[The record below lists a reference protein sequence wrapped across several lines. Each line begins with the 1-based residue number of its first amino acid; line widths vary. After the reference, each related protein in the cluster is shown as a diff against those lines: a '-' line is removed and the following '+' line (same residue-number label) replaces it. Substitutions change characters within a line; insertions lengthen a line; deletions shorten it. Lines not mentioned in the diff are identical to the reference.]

1 MSEHPAK
8 RDFVLVHG
16 AWHGGWCWSRV
27 ARRLLAAGHRVFA
40 PSLSGLADRAHLF
53 GPRIGLATH
62 VEDIVRLAEF
72 EGLDDF
78 VLVGHSY
85 AGSIVTG
92 VGDRLRERVSH
103 YVYLDAV
110 VPPDDAR
117 TWRWADYMTEQA
129 RRERMAAIEG
139 EGRGLMLP
147 PPPVDVFGIATQA
160 DREFVAARM
169 TPMPAATFLES
180 IELRAGGTRGLRRS
194 YVAAAAP
201 VYQGLRAV
209 AERIRADSGWH
220 FEEIQAG
227 HDMMLDAPEALC
239 MRLLEFAVDRSPTT
253 GVT

>member
-1 MSEHPAK
+1 MEDPRPK

-27 ARRLLAAGHRVFA
+27 VRLLTAAGHRVFA

-53 GPRIGLATH
+53 GPQIGLATH
-62 VEDIVRLAEF
+62 VEDITRLVEF

-85 AGSIVTG
+85 AGSVISG

-117 TWRWADYMTEQA
+117 TWSWADVSSEQG
-129 RRERMAAIEG
+129 RSERLATIAG

-147 PPPVDVFGIATQA
+147 APPASAFGIGSEA
-160 DREFVAARM
+160 DLDFVAARL
-169 TPMPAATFLES
+169 TPMPAATFLGS
-180 IELRAGGTRGLRRS
+180 IELPAG
-194 YVAAAAP
+194 
-201 VYQGLRAV
+201 
-209 AERIRADSGWH
+209 
-220 FEEIQAG
+220 
-227 HDMMLDAPEALC
+227 
-239 MRLLEFAVDRSPTT
+239 
-253 GVT
+253 

>member
-1 MSEHPAK
+1 MSERRHP

-27 ARRLLAAGHRVFA
+27 ARLLTAAGHRVFA

-62 VEDIVRLAEF
+62 VEDIARLVEF
-72 EGLDDF
+72 EGLEDF

-85 AGSIVTG
+85 AGSLITG
-92 VGDRLRERVSH
+92 IGDRLRERVSH

-117 TWRWADYMTEQA
+117 SWRWADVMSEQGRA
-129 RRERMAAIEG
+129 ERIAAIEG

-147 PPPVDVFGIATQA
+147 APPASAFGIGSDA
-160 DREFVAARM
+160 DRDFVDAHL
-169 TPMPAATFLES
+169 TPMPAATFLEP
-180 IELRAGGTRGLRRS
+180 IELRAGGTRGLRRT
-194 YVAAAAP
+194 YVAAVAP
-201 VYQGLRAV
+201 VYQGLRPV
-209 AERIRADSGWH
+209 ADRIRGDVGWH

-227 HDMMLDAPEALC
+227 HDMMLDAPQALC
-239 MRLLEFAVDRSPTT
+239 ARLVEFARPAA
-253 GVT
+253 

>member
-1 MSEHPAK
+1 MPTRRSP

-27 ARRLLAAGHRVFA
+27 ARLLTAAGHRVFA

-53 GPRIGLATH
+53 GPQIGLATH
-62 VEDIVRLAEF
+62 VEDIARLVEF

-85 AGSIVTG
+85 AGSVITG
-92 VGDRLRERVSH
+92 IGDRLRERISH

-110 VPPDDAR
+110 VPPDEAR
-117 TWRWADYMTEQA
+117 TWCWADVLSKQG
-129 RRERMAAIEG
+129 RDQRLAAIQG
-139 EGRGLMLP
+139 DGRGLMLP
-147 PPPVDVFGIATQA
+147 APPASVFGIGSDT
-160 DREFVAARM
+160 DREFVTAHL
-169 TPMPAATFLES
+169 TPMPAATLLGT

-209 AERIRADSGWH
+209 ADRIRGQASWH

-227 HDMMLDAPEALC
+227 HDMMIDAPPALC
-239 MRLLEFAVDRSPTT
+239 ARLLEFAADKPVAA
-253 GVT
+253 

>member
-1 MSEHPAK
+1 MEDPRPK

-27 ARRLLAAGHRVFA
+27 VRLLTAAGHRVFA

-53 GPRIGLATH
+53 GPQIGLATH
-62 VEDIVRLAEF
+62 VEDIVRLVEF

-85 AGSIVTG
+85 AGSVITG

-117 TWRWADYMTEQA
+117 TWRWADAMS
-129 RRERMAAIEG
+129 ERGRHERLAAIDG
-139 EGRGLMLP
+139 DGRGLMLP
-147 PPPVDVFGIATQA
+147 APPVDVFGIATEA
-160 DREFVAARM
+160 DREFVAAHL
-169 TPMPAATFLES
+169 TPMPAATFLEP

-209 AERIRADSGWH
+209 ADRIRGEAGWH

-227 HDMMLDAPEALC
+227 HDMMVDAPDAL
-239 MRLLEFAVDRSPTT
+239 
-253 GVT
+253 

>member
-1 MSEHPAK
+1 MGARRSA

-16 AWHGGWCWSRV
+16 AWHGGWCWSRT
-27 ARRLLAAGHRVFA
+27 ARLLTAAGHRVFA

-53 GPRIGLATH
+53 GPWIGMATH
-62 VEDIVRLAEF
+62 VEDIVRLVEF

-85 AGSIVTG
+85 AGSVITG

-117 TWRWADYMTEQA
+117 TWRWADVMSEQG
-129 RRERMAAIEG
+129 RNERLAAIDG
-139 EGRGLMLP
+139 DGRGLMLP
-147 PPPVDVFGIATQA
+147 APPVDVFGIATEA
-160 DREFVAARM
+160 DREFVAAHL
-169 TPMPAATFLES
+169 TPMPAATFLEP

-209 AERIRADSGWH
+209 ADRIRGEAGWH

-227 HDMMLDAPEALC
+227 HDMMVDAPDALC
-239 MRLLEFAVDRSPTT
+239 ARLLEFSTDP
-253 GVT
+253 